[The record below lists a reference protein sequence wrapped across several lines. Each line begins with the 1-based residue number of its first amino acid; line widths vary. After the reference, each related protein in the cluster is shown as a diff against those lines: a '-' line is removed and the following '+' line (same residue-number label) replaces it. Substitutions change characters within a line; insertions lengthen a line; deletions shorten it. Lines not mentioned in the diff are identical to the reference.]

1 MSHIFGAVQ
10 QTSTAKLPVFSLQNF
25 KEVRISDTK
34 LTSEKACNQYYFEF
48 GGSNQ

>member
-1 MSHIFGAVQ
+1 MSHNFAAAQ

-25 KEVRISDTK
+25 KEVWINDTK
-34 LTSEKACNQYYFEF
+34 LTSEKACNQHYFEF